1 MEIFSFE
8 IPVEDAALL
17 LAIGADGDCGDAAV
31 AFGADAGDSAVGE
44 LNTCGV
50 FVEVPRPNA
59 QKFYIQLH

>member
-1 MEIFSFE
+1 MLSPD

-31 AFGADAGDSAVGE
+31 VFKADAGDSAVGA

-50 FVEVPRPNA
+50 FVDVPRPSA
-59 QKFYIQLH
+59 